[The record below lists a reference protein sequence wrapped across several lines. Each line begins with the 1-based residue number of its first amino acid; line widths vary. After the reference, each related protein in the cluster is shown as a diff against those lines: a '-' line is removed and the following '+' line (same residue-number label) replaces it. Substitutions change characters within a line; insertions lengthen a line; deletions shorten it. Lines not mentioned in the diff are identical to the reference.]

1 METKEV
7 YQQIFQAFSA
17 LSDAQELMP
26 ISPTPPNQA
35 LAARIS
41 RANDQVNHAKR
52 HLLAIIQADE
62 KGYAE
67 AMLDLPLNCT
77 LPEGETP

>member
-17 LSDAQELMP
+17 LSDAQEMLGRVVGDWQGVHSQ
-26 ISPTPPNQA
+26 I
-35 LAARIS
+35 
-41 RANDQVNHAKR
+41 NHAKR
-52 HLLAIIQADE
+52 HLLVIIQADE
-62 KGYAE
+62 EGYTK
-67 AMLDLPLNCT
+67 AMVDLPITCT